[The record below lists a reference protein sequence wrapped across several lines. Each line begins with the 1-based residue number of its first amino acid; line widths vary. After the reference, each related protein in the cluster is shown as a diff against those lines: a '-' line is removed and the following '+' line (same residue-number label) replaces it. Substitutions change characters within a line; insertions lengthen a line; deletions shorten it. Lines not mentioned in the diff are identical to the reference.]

1 MDSKPAEIADLF
13 RQTVPDGTYE
23 KATAADDFNTPV
35 IVLIVIAAVLLI
47 ALIISTVL
55 IARAYKRYSQD
66 SLFRNLSKLLFSKL
80 ITAVENGT
88 RGLIFFEKYSFLFSY
103 TNNVF
108 ENHLPIVKG

>member
-23 KATAADDFNTPV
+23 RATAADDFNTPV

-47 ALIISTVL
+47 ALIIATVL

-66 SLFRNLSKLLFSKL
+66 SLFRNLLKLLFVKL
-80 ITAVENGT
+80 ITAAS
-88 RGLIFFEKYSFLFSY
+88 IC
-103 TNNVF
+103 
-108 ENHLPIVKG
+108 